1 MFIRS
6 ALSIAAIGGVVALSA
21 CGDDKES
28 SETEAEAKT
37 SPQEAITEIGAVRT
51 ALGQAVDQVKAGDK
65 AAAESTVSEAYLQ
78 HFEKVEGPLEERDHE
93 LNEKLEDSIREEL
106 RDTIKTGSETDVEAL
121 VDEIEDDLTTAEAT
135 LK

>member
-1 MFIRS
+1 MLIRS

-21 CGDDKES
+21 CGDDEKS
-28 SETEAEAKT
+28 SETEAEAKA
-37 SPQEAITEIGAVRT
+37 SPQQAITEIGAVRT

-65 AAAESTVSEAYLQ
+65 AAADSTVSEAYLQ

-106 RDTIKTGSETDVEAL
+106 RDTIKTGSATEVEAL
-121 VDEIEDDLTTAEAT
+121 VEEIEGDLTTAEAK